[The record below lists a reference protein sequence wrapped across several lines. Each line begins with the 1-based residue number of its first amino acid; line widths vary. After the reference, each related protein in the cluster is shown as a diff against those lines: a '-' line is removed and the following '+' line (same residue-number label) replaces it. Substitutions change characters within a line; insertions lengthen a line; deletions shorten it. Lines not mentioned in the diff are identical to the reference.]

1 MTWDSQQCGMWDQQR
16 LRPACT
22 YAVWSELLLVAWL
35 FFECSVSDRTSF
47 KVSKLKRWLD
57 RLVWVYTCQNTT
69 LLEITCHGSFL
80 STLTLLAATLVGC
93 WIWYPKVI
101 VFTPGTTKGTVTL
114 QKGHFKLAL
123 NDQKGHCKHA
133 LRDQKGHI
141 YCLCSPPPP
150 PTPTH
155 QRDSYFP
162 LYLLSLLPS
171 QSNIPS
177 FVPNLQKWMSL
188 LKNCSPA
195 LNDLMFP
202 VHLYGLCSSQ
212 NLTFILCSH
221 FSKKMSLFPPQ
232 TLGFV
237 KGK

>member
-1 MTWDSQQCGMWDQQR
+1 M
-16 LRPACT
+16 
-22 YAVWSELLLVAWL
+22 
-35 FFECSVSDRTSF
+35 
-47 KVSKLKRWLD
+47 
-57 RLVWVYTCQNTT
+57 
-69 LLEITCHGSFL
+69 
-80 STLTLLAATLVGC
+80 
-93 WIWYPKVI
+93 
-101 VFTPGTTKGTVTL
+101 FTPGTTKGTVTL

-141 YCLCSPPPP
+141 YCLCSPPP

-221 FSKKMSLFPPQ
+221 FSKKMSLFPPKPLGLSKGNKCYCKINIFKGGKLIKKMKI
-232 TLGFV
+232 TLFMQ
-237 KGK
+237 KYDFFFNTIKTKFTYKALTYHFKYI